1 MEGRIPRRP
10 AGDAATSAIAG
21 STEPEEEGALGWRWR
36 RIRRH
41 LRWAREQGVRRLVEE
56 DELNPVERLRV
67 GIEKARW
74 RRSHDHRP
82 NAVPVF
88 LVGAQRSGTNMIVR
102 GLERSPEFEVHNEN
116 DPAAFVRFRLRP
128 LPEIRRIVEGSRH
141 AFVLFK
147 PLCDSHR
154 VVELLEGLGTP
165 SPGKAIWVYRDF
177 RARARSSVAKF
188 GDANLRALRRIAAG
202 EGAGMWQAGGL
213 AEERLALLRRFDLD
227 AMSPTSAAALFW
239 YLRNSLYFDLG
250 LDRRED
256 VTLVSYDAVTAD
268 PEPWMRALAAFLG
281 FPYRP
286 ALAAHIERRD
296 GPTRGVEI
304 EPGVREL
311 CEELLERL
319 DGHLRRSPAG
329 VQ

>member
-1 MEGRIPRRP
+1 MENRVRHRPRAEAVPPAAP
-10 AGDAATSAIAG
+10 AG
-21 STEPEEEGALGWRWR
+21 EPEEADALGWTWR

-41 LRWAREQGVRRLVEE
+41 VRWAREQGVRRLIEE
-56 DELNPVERLRV
+56 DELNPVERIRV
-67 GIEKARW
+67 GLAKAWW

-88 LVGAQRSGTNMIVR
+88 LVGAQRSGTNMVVR

-128 LPEIRRIVEGSRH
+128 LPEVRRIVEESRH

-154 VVELLEGLGTP
+154 VVELLDDLGTP

-177 RARARSSVAKF
+177 RGRARSSVAKF
-188 GDANLRALRRIAAG
+188 GDANLRALRQIAAG
-202 EGAGMWQAGGL
+202 QGAGMWQAGGL
-213 AEERLALLRRFDLD
+213 GEERLALLRRFDLD

-250 LDRRED
+250 LDGRDD
-256 VTLVSYDAVTAD
+256 VTLLSYDAVTAD
-268 PEPWMRALAAFLG
+268 PEPWIRRLAAFLG
-281 FPYRP
+281 CPYRP
-286 ALAAHIERRD
+286 GLVAHIERRRA
-296 GPTRGVEI
+296 PLREIEI
-304 EPGVREL
+304 EPAVREL

-319 DGHLRRSPAG
+319 DGRLRRPVPGSAG
-329 VQ
+329 